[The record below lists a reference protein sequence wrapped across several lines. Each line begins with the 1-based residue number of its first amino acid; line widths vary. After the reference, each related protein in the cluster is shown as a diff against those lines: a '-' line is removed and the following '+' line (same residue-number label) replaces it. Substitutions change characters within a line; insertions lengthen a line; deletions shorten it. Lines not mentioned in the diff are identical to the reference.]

1 MKLEINIKYQ
11 TGEAYRVI
19 IPDEAFQNTVG
30 CLLDDD
36 SVFAERTGKNDRA

>member
-1 MKLEINIKYQ
+1 MKLEINMKYQ

-19 IPDEAFQNTVG
+19 IPDEAFQNTAG

-36 SVFAERTGKNDRA
+36 SVVPEKVDK

>member
-11 TGEAYRVI
+11 TGEAYRAVVSE
-19 IPDEAFQNTVG
+19 EAFQNTIC

-36 SVFAERTGKNDRA
+36 SVVPEKVDK

>member
-36 SVFAERTGKNDRA
+36 SVVPEKVDK